1 MITLDKV
8 SKSYRAGQ
16 SWNRVLDNIDCT
28 FPTGKNIGIL
38 GLNGAGKSTLL
49 RLIGG
54 VETPDFGNIYRDGT
68 VSWPI
73 AFTGAFPG
81 TLTGRE
87 NARFVGRLYGA
98 PVEEI
103 EAFTEDFAELGDY
116 FDMEVRTYS
125 SGMRAR
131 LGFAVS
137 MAVEFDCYLV
147 DEATEAG
154 DWRFRAKCLRAFREL
169 GDRATIIMVS
179 HNEETIRRIC
189 DVGAVLSGGTLMFYN
204 DIKEAMAVYTHGTH
218 R

>member
-1 MITLDKV
+1 MIELTHV
-8 SKSYRAGQ
+8 RKSYRTRCG
-16 SWNRVLDNIDCT
+16 WNRVLDDITVT
-28 FPTGKNIGIL
+28 FPGGKNIGIL
-38 GLNGAGKSTLL
+38 GFNGAGKSTLL

-54 VETPDFGNIYRDGT
+54 IEPPDRGTIRRRGT

-98 PVEEI
+98 EPGEI
-103 EAFTEDFAELGDY
+103 EAFAEDFAELGEY
-116 FDMEVRTYS
+116 FDMPVRTYS

-154 DWRFRAKCLRAFREL
+154 DWRFRAKCQRAFRDR
-169 GDRATIIMVS
+169 GARATVVMVS
-179 HNEETIRRIC
+179 HNEETIRRNC
-189 DVGAVLSGGTLMFYN
+189 EVGAVLSSGKLTLYD
-204 DIKEAMAVYTHGTH
+204 DIKEAIAVYAYGPN
-218 R
+218 